1 MKKIIYFIIIFVSI
15 FVLSNRINAWSKYE
29 IGKKVEYNGNDYYV
43 IKNSDENNDT
53 VTMLKAEPL
62 SVEEVNTYG
71 GVGTE
76 HNHVNMYATSDTSA
90 INYQKADNQN
100 GYGGM
105 AYYTSPTCGY
115 PSGGLIES
123 GCKMNYESSEIK
135 YVVDAWADDNFDD
148 GLVEARL
155 ISIDEIR
162 NNYTIEQYK
171 PCGDGCGVIGE
182 KITADTPW
190 MFNSDYVYW
199 TMSVNP
205 ARSNSVWSVGAIG
218 SIDFSN
224 VHNGNYYHNR
234 VVRPLIVVKKSALGD
249 IDDTKDGS
257 NNETNTINNKN
268 ETSSVVRVPN
278 TLEKIS
284 IIFIMIGIVIIS
296 IGIIIVVKN
305 KDIIRKK

>member
-1 MKKIIYFIIIFVSI
+1 MKKILFILICIFATC
-15 FVLSNRINAWSKYE
+15 NYINAWSKYE

-43 IKNSDENNDT
+43 IENSGEANDT
-53 VTMLKAEPL
+53 VKLLKAEPL
-62 SVEEVNTYG
+62 SVDEVNLYG
-71 GVGTE
+71 GVGTAN
-76 HNHVNMYATSDTSA
+76 NHVNMYETNDTSA
-90 INYQKADNQN
+90 IYYQKADNHN

-115 PSGGLIES
+115 STGDWIES
-123 GCKMNYESSEIK
+123 GCKMDYESSEVK

-171 PCGDGCGVIGE
+171 PCGDACGVISE

-205 ARSNSVWSVGAIG
+205 ARSNSVWTVGEIG

-249 IDDTKDGS
+249 IDDTKDES
-257 NNETNTINNKN
+257 NNETNAIDNKN
-268 ETSSVVRVPN
+268 ETRSVVRVPN

-284 IIFIMIGIVIIS
+284 IIAIMIGIVLIS
-296 IGIIIVVKN
+296 IGIVIVVKN
-305 KDIIRKK
+305 KDIKRKK